1 MLIKKY
7 FIGLVK
13 YYRGLNDDPEEVLY
27 EQLRK
32 IANQIVC

>member
-27 EQLRK
+27 VWAVEENCQ
-32 IANQIVC
+32 